1 MLPASP
7 AELGAVQCR
16 FTLVERSRQWS
27 PSVARSAHRSAM
39 RNCSQQTPVA
49 MCRSPTL
56 LAPAVSS
63 ARKEFRKRVTA
74 QYGEISQLR
83 CAGKFSGAI
92 VKNIVQQW
100 KDQARSTNNAIVDTD
115 WQPTATRDEAAEAL
129 ARPPVLSCDKQE
141 RSVVRA

>member
-1 MLPASP
+1 MYVACW
-7 AELGAVQCR
+7 AEV
-16 FTLVERSRQWS
+16 
-27 PSVARSAHRSAM
+27 PSKGTAYF
-39 RNCSQQTPVA
+39 
-49 MCRSPTL
+49 SPTL

-83 CAGKFSGAI
+83 CAGKLSEAM

-100 KDQARSTNNAIVDTD
+100 RDQARSTNNAIVDTD

-141 RSVVRA
+141 RSVARA